1 MKKFV
6 LAFFVLLLALTGY
19 FLFAQSES
27 KLSGP
32 GTLTVTDS
40 IGKTVVMPEHPQRII
55 FLNPS
60 NLEIYTAI
68 GGKAAGKATSDSYPE
83 DIKEQIKDIPDVGAI
98 YAPHVEKIMSLKP
111 DLVIGTNVPFNVLLI
126 EPFKKIGVPV
136 YINSITSYE
145 NVLDTI
151 SFYGQIAGHEQQA
164 QIKREEI
171 EKNYSA
177 LVKDAAPASGP
188 KTMIIFGS
196 SDSFNMATSQSFSG
210 DLLKRLGGRNI
221 ADAAPV
227 KDSAYAPLSLEYI
240 GKENP
245 DLILIITMDQGTEII
260 KKLRNDM
267 QNNVLWHDINAVKK
281 GHVYE
286 LPSNLFLV
294 NPGTHTI
301 DAMKIMKQYLDKAGG
316 SN

>member
-6 LAFFVLLLALTGY
+6 LVFFIVLLSLSGY
-19 FLFAQSES
+19 FLFVQSES

-32 GTLTVTDS
+32 GILTVTDS
-40 IGKTVVMPEHPQRII
+40 IGKTVAIPQHPQRRI

-68 GGKAAGKATSDSYPE
+68 GGKAVGKATSNSYPE
-83 DIKEQIKDIPDVGAI
+83 DIKDKIKNIPEVGAI
-98 YAPHVEKIMSLKP
+98 YAPHVEKVISLKP
-111 DLVIGTNVPFNVLLI
+111 DLVVGTNVPFNVLLI
-126 EPFKKIGVPV
+126 EPFKKIGIPV
-136 YINSITSYE
+136 YINNIISYE

-151 SFYGQIAGHEQQA
+151 SFYGKIAGREQEAQA
-164 QIKREEI
+164 KREEI
-171 EKNYSA
+171 ERNYA
-177 LVKDAAPASGP
+177 ELVRNVVPDSGS

-196 SDSFNMATSQSFSG
+196 AGSFNMATSKSFSG

-221 ADAAPV
+221 ADATQV
-227 KDSAYAPLSLEYI
+227 KDSAYVPLSLEYI

-245 DLILIITMDQGTEII
+245 DLILIITMEQGTEII
-260 KKLRNDM
+260 EKLKNDM
-267 QNNVLWHDINAVKK
+267 QSNPLWHDINAVKN
-281 GHVYE
+281 GHVYK

-316 SN
+316 NN

>member
-1 MKKFV
+1 
-6 LAFFVLLLALTGY
+6 
-19 FLFAQSES
+19 
-27 KLSGP
+27 
-32 GTLTVTDS
+32 
-40 IGKTVVMPEHPQRII
+40 
-55 FLNPS
+55 
-60 NLEIYTAI
+60 
-68 GGKAAGKATSDSYPE
+68 
-83 DIKEQIKDIPDVGAI
+83 
-98 YAPHVEKIMSLKP
+98 
-111 DLVIGTNVPFNVLLI
+111 
-126 EPFKKIGVPV
+126 
-136 YINSITSYE
+136 
-145 NVLDTI
+145 
-151 SFYGQIAGHEQQA
+151 
-164 QIKREEI
+164 
-171 EKNYSA
+171 
-177 LVKDAAPASGP
+177 
-188 KTMIIFGS
+188 MIIFGS